1 MKTSF
6 LLIFALF
13 IYHSGYGQKRV
24 GLVLSGGG
32 AAALAHVGVL
42 KALEEYNIPIDYITG
57 SSAGALVG
65 SLYSCG
71 YSPLEI
77 EQFVLSD
84 DFILMSKG
92 GLRPENQFLL
102 RQNEYDASI
111 LGFSLAKDSIVRKSI
126 PLNIVTPTLLDF
138 EMLKILGHTS
148 ATIQHNFD
156 NLFIPF
162 RCVASDVYGKNSVT
176 FSKGNLNEA
185 VRASMTYPLYV
196 NPIKIDGVLYFDGGM
211 YDNFP
216 SNVMCDDFS
225 PDFVIGSNV
234 SSNMELP
241 DERDMFAVLRTML
254 TTPTNYKL
262 SCSDGIVIEAKTDI
276 GTFEFERSKEA
287 IDEGYFKTLDKIDSI
302 VKLVGRNVDPK
313 LLVLRRN
320 KFRESLPELKI
331 SSVETKN
338 EKQKEVL
345 FAGRSLMRK
354 KKNEVLSKDLF
365 EKRYYRLSA
374 TPSIWYMYP
383 NLSMKVDSTYH
394 LKLKVN
400 KAKEFTVD
408 VGGHFSSRPVNTG
421 YLGLGYQN
429 MGKSAFKISAESYF
443 GKFYGSVNT
452 SFDLNLPTTTPF
464 SISGYYTMNRWDFFR
479 SFATFFED
487 VKPSFL
493 VQFEM
498 YGGLSVKSTL
508 RNNSYSQLDYRI
520 FGLEDDYYQIEDFT
534 NIDTADFT
542 RFEGS
547 SVSYTFQHNTLNRK
561 QFSSSGN
568 AFDFSVRYVS
578 GRETSYPGSTSI
590 VNDTISKK
598 HNWLMFSSK
607 FQIFPIDD
615 KHFRLGIH
623 GKGVWSTQTLFA
635 NYTASL
641 LASPCF
647 DLIPDSK
654 TFFLP
659 EFRSPQFLGSGL
671 NFIFSFNSRVDFRF
685 DAYMYQPILMLSKV
699 ENVSYQYAEP
709 INDAEFLTSASVLF
723 HSLVGPIRATINY
736 FPKQKD
742 PLYFQVSYGY
752 VIFNDRAIR

>member
-13 IYHSGYGQKRV
+13 LFHSGYTQKKI

-32 AAALAHVGVL
+32 ASALAHVGVL
-42 KALEEYNIPIDYITG
+42 KALEEFNIPIDYITG

-77 EQFVLSD
+77 EKFVLSD

-102 RQNEYDASI
+102 RQKEHDAST
-111 LGFSLAKDSIVRKSI
+111 LGFSLAKDSVLRKSI
-126 PLNIVTPTLLDF
+126 PLNIVTPTLMEF
-138 EMLKILGHTS
+138 EMLKVLGHTS
-148 ATIQHNFD
+148 ATAQHDFD

-196 NPIKIDGVLYFDGGM
+196 NPIKIDGIIYFDGGM
-211 YDNFP
+211 YNNFP

-241 DERDMFAVLRTML
+241 DERDMFGVLRSML

-276 GTFEFERSKEA
+276 GVFEFERAKEA
-287 IDEGYFKTLDKIDSI
+287 IDEGYAKTLEKIDSI
-302 VKLVGRNVDPK
+302 VKLVGRKVDPK

-320 KFRESLPELKI
+320 KFRASLPELKI
-331 SSVETKN
+331 SSVETHN
-338 EKQKEVL
+338 GRQKEVL
-345 FAGRSLMRK
+345 FANRSLMRK
-354 KKNEVLSKDLF
+354 KKNEVLSKELF
-365 EKRYYRLSA
+365 EKRYFRLSA

-383 NLSMKVDSTYH
+383 NLSMKIDSTYH
-394 LKLKVN
+394 LNLKVN

-429 MGKSAFKISAESYF
+429 MGKSAFTINAESYF

-452 SFDLNLPTTTPF
+452 SFELNLPTTIPF
-464 SISGYYTMNRWDFFR
+464 SICGYYTMNRWDFFR

-487 VKPSFL
+487 VTPSFL

-534 NIDTADFT
+534 NVDTADFT
-542 RFEGS
+542 RFDGS
-547 SVSYTFQHNTLNRK
+547 SFSYTFKQNTLNRK
-561 QFSSSGN
+561 QFSSSGS

-578 GRETSYPGSTSI
+578 GRETSYPGSTSLLK
-590 VNDTISKK
+590 DTISNE
-598 HNWLMFSSK
+598 HNWLTFSSE
-607 FQIFPIDD
+607 FQIFPIDE
-615 KHFRLGIH
+615 KLFHLGVH

-641 LASPCF
+641 LSSPSF

-659 EFRSPQFLGSGL
+659 EFRSPQFLGAGL
-671 NFIFSFNSRVDFRF
+671 NFIFSFNPKVDFRV
-685 DAYMYQPILMLSKV
+685 DGYMYHPILMLSKV

-709 INDAEFLTSASVLF
+709 IKDAEFLTSASIIF
-723 HSLVGPIRATINY
+723 HSLVGPIRATFNY

-742 PLYFQVSYGY
+742 PLSFQVSYGY